1 MLKELLDVVS
11 VGLVVTTQGLNT
23 VSTGVTAVDNLV
35 NAAEKSTRMIDIEAA
50 NLLKMQTE
58 RLSANVKTAGL
69 LDSL

>member
-11 VGLVVTTQGLNT
+11 VGLVVSTQALNT

-35 NAAEKSTRMIDIEAA
+35 NAAEKSTRMIDIEAE
-50 NLLKMQTE
+50 NLLKLQTQ
-58 RLSANVKTAGL
+58 RLSANAQTAAL